1 MAPTQ
6 NPIVQGIQDRAEAGK
21 ELLKASVAT
30 GEPGTP
36 QPKQNTDVRA
46 SAEETLKHAQKLIET
61 GVAKT
66 RGPAATASDYHP
78 IPAAERTGPATAP
91 AATAQLDQALGAIG
105 AARTA
110 MTAQLTSDAR
120 IASDPRY
127 ERDQKVFALGQQGKL
142 GAVPPSEAEKVA
154 MAARTGIDPEAAK
167 LAPSTSAEQVAQ
179 DMPRLAAAEKTG
191 PLDAV
196 IKAGEQEGE
205 PKNNFT
211 AAKEAGKNTG
221 DRAPKDQE
229 TQKFDTGS
237 GNESV
242 IK

>member
-1 MAPTQ
+1 MAPSQ

-21 ELLKASVAT
+21 ELLKASVAQ

-36 QPKQNTDVRA
+36 QPRQNTDARA
-46 SAEETLKHAQKLIET
+46 SAEDTLKHAQKLIET

-78 IPAAERTGPATAP
+78 IPAAERTGPSTAP

-110 MTAQLTSDAR
+110 MTAQLVSDAK

-142 GAVPPSEAEKVA
+142 SAVPPSDAEKVA
-154 MAARTGIDPEAAK
+154 MAARAGIDPEAAK
-167 LAPSTSAEQVAQ
+167 LTPSTPAEQVQQ
-179 DMPRLAAAEKTG
+179 DMPRLEAAEKST
-191 PLDAV
+191 PLSPV
-196 IKAGEQEGE
+196 ISAGEQEGA

-211 AAKEAGKNTG
+211 VAKEEGKNTG
-221 DRAPKDQE
+221 DRVPKDQE
-229 TQKFDTGS
+229 TRSFDTGS

>member
-6 NPIVQGIQDRAEAGK
+6 NPIVQGIKDRAEAGK
-21 ELLKASVAT
+21 DLMKASVAQ

-46 SAEETLKHAQKLIET
+46 SAQETLEHAQKLIESS
-61 GVAKT
+61 VAKT

-78 IPAAERTGPATAP
+78 IPAAERTGPSTAP

-105 AARTA
+105 TARTA
-110 MTAQLTSDAR
+110 MTTQLTSDAR

-142 GAVPPSEAEKVA
+142 GAVPPSDAEKVA
-154 MAARTGIDPEAAK
+154 MASRAGIDPEAAK
-167 LAPSTSAEQVAQ
+167 LTPSTPAEQVEQ
-179 DMPRLAAAEKTG
+179 DMPRLEAAEKST
-191 PLDAV
+191 PLSPV
-196 IKAGEQEGE
+196 ISAGEQEGE

-211 AAKEAGKNTG
+211 KAKEEGKNTG

-229 TQKFDTGS
+229 ARTFDTGS